1 MPDFVLFLGST
12 WNIIGKSRFFHD
24 MFYVEHSVYA
34 IFMFHVEL
42 FCEIPYAELDL
53 YFISCYNDDIRIFIA
68 KTQKS
73 RKAGEILAKII
84 AFANQKGGVG
94 KTTSAINIASA
105 LGIAGKCTLLIDL
118 DPQGNAS
125 SGVGVR
131 KSTAKQT
138 VYDLLIGRC
147 QADDVIMK
155 TEYKN
160 LSVIPSGMDLA
171 AAELELAD
179 MENRHNRLREPI
191 QKIVDDYDYII
202 IDCPPS
208 LGMMTINALSAA
220 NGVVVPMQCEYFSLE
235 GLSQIMMTVKQV
247 KKHYNP
253 TLSLT
258 GILITM
264 YNGRLNLSIQ
274 VLEELKKHYA
284 DKLFSTNI
292 TRSVRL
298 SEAPSYG
305 APIHYYD
312 KYAKGAEDYSKI
324 AAEIME
330 RI

>member
-1 MPDFVLFLGST
+1 M
-12 WNIIGKSRFFHD
+12 
-24 MFYVEHSVYA
+24 
-34 IFMFHVEL
+34 
-42 FCEIPYAELDL
+42 
-53 YFISCYNDDIRIFIA
+53 
-68 KTQKS
+68 
-73 RKAGEILAKII
+73 AKII

-94 KTTSAINIASA
+94 KTTSAINVASA
-105 LGIAGKCTLLIDL
+105 LGIAGKRTLLIDL

-131 KSTAKQT
+131 KSTVKQT
-138 VYDLLIGRC
+138 VYDLIIGRC
-147 QADDVIMK
+147 QVIDVVIK
-155 TEYKN
+155 TEFKN

-171 AAELELAD
+171 AAELELAE
-179 MENRHNRLREPI
+179 MENRQNRI
-191 QKIVDDYDYII
+191 KDAIHKIAADYDYII

-208 LGMMTINALSAA
+208 LGMMTINALTAA
-220 NGVVVPMQCEYFSLE
+220 NGIVIPMQCEYYSLE

-247 KKHYNP
+247 KRHYNP
-253 TLSLT
+253 SLSLT

-284 DKLFSTNI
+284 DKLFSTPI
-292 TRSVRL
+292 TRNVRL

-305 APIHYYD
+305 EPIHYYD